1 MDKNYLEGINLA
13 MIKENLQKNGFDL
26 KKEKEGEK
34 EYFFYNKKEKNIER
48 LITIITDENKVFH
61 IDMMSRHYHVNSDKD
76 IMELNL
82 EWVLGLVE
90 KGIENL
96 DIKKYLKQGMSLM
109 GKKEGTE
116 LIEKSNFVIRILNAS
131 CEKSVLLS
139 VD

>member
-1 MDKNYLEGINLA
+1 MDKKYLEGINLA
-13 MIKENLQKNGFDL
+13 TIKENLQKNGFDL
-26 KKEKEGEK
+26 KREKEGEI
-34 EYFFYNKKEKNIER
+34 EYYYYNKKEKNIEQ

-96 DIKKYLKQGMSLM
+96 DIKKHLKQGISL
-109 GKKEGTE
+109 KRRKEGAE
-116 LIEKSNFVIRILNAS
+116 LIEKSKFLIRILNS
-131 CEKSVLLS
+131 PCERSVSLS